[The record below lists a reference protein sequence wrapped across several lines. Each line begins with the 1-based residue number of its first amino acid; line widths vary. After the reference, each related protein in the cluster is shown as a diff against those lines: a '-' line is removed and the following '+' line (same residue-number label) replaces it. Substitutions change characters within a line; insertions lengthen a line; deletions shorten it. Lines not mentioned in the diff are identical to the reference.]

1 MPGGI
6 PKELLHE
13 EQRQVRAETQR
24 PYYWFD
30 IPPRIA
36 MKTGVTK
43 IGCVELT
50 PEEEMMA
57 TRRGPN
63 DAART
68 AFELAKEMLRA
79 VYIGGERKILSNGD
93 GSADVF
99 WAKRDEGMA
108 KLRSLVL
115 AAYAKIHNPDQGDVA
130 GFLASQT
137 DTLGCSPGTGT

>member
-1 MPGGI
+1 MGI
-6 PKELLHE
+6 PPELLHE
-13 EQRQVRAETQR
+13 EQRQVRQEQQR
-24 PYYWFD
+24 PYKWFD
-30 IPPRIA
+30 IPPRLA
-36 MKTGVTK
+36 ARTGVTR

-68 AFELAKEMLRA
+68 AFELAKEMLR
-79 VYIGGERKILSNGD
+79 VVWIEGERKLLSNGD

-99 WAKRDEGMA
+99 WARKTEGMA
-108 KLRSLVL
+108 QLRSLIL

-137 DTLGCSPGTGT
+137 DTLGCVPGSST